1 MDLPPNWSPQQAHIE
16 TPQSQAR
23 GAGNQGEKPEGWDDT
38 GLFSLLNKLQEGYR
52 TSEISCHPASNRQ
65 KVLDRAL
72 SFHRLCAVRI
82 GILSKNF

>member
-1 MDLPPNWSPQQAHIE
+1 MDLPLNWSSEQAHIE

-52 TSEISCHPASNRQ
+52 TSEISCHPANVGQ
-65 KVLDRAL
+65 KKSRTEDAL
-72 SFHRLCAVRI
+72 SFHRLCSVRI
-82 GILSKNF
+82 GIE